1 MKVTGSFA
9 MKTLTS
15 VTKDLKMTSRA
26 CLTGLLLTITSLS
39 VSAGTITGSKHDF
52 SVSGFTGGEI
62 CIACHTPHNADA
74 TVSEA
79 PLWNHAL
86 STATYSLYDSPT
98 MDATD
103 NNQQPTGT
111 SKLCLS
117 CHDGTVALDS
127 SADGITMTGV
137 AAVGADGLSNDHPI
151 SFTYN
156 DILATA
162 DGALH
167 NPATTTVT
175 IGSGTDIKTGTI
187 NDVMLIG
194 GQIQCATCHDV
205 HNKFT
210 VATVAPATSNKLLR
224 VSNAG
229 SGLCLTC
236 HNK

>member
-1 MKVTGSFA
+1 

-52 SVSGFTGGEI
+52 SSSGFTGGEI
-62 CIACHTPHNADA
+62 CIACHTPHNAD
-74 TVSEA
+74 TSVTEA

-86 STATYSLYDSPT
+86 STASYSLYDSPT

-127 SADGITMTGV
+127 SANGIEMTGIP
-137 AAVGADGLSNDHPI
+137 AVGLDGLSNDHPI

-156 DILATA
+156 DTLALA

-167 NPATTTVT
+167 DPATKQVT
-175 IGSGTDIKTGTI
+175 IGSGTDTKTGSI
-187 NDVMLIG
+187 QDVMLIG

-210 VATVAPATSNKLLR
+210 IPAPTGTDSNKLLR
-224 VSNAG
+224 ISNAG